1 MPFKGVEFQEVFVP
15 GGYMHGRSKNSRRTL
30 IWCAAFCAFLLGA
43 NFTAAQAPSPALLV
57 LEKSD
62 NMLAIVD
69 PASLQVVARVPAG
82 PDPHEIVAS
91 ADARLAYISNYGGN
105 DSTLNTISVVDLTA
119 RKALQ
124 PINLGAL
131 RSTHGLAFAGGKLYF
146 TAETNKVI
154 GRYDPATQSVDWV
167 LGTGQ
172 DRTHMVAVSE
182 DFNRIVTS
190 NVSSGTISI
199 IELVSAPMSGFGPPP
214 GSPPGNTFVA
224 RLAPATADTPPG
236 GPPPGMAST
245 AASPRK
251 TWRVTNVAAGRGAEG
266 FDVSPDGRE
275 IWAANA
281 QDATVTIIEV
291 AGKKVTDTVLI
302 PVRGA
307 NRLKFT
313 PDGKRVLISGL
324 GGGATNNLV
333 VLDSVTRKEVAKF
346 DLGGGAAGIVIVPDG
361 SRAYV
366 AVSGKDKVAVLDLRT
381 LEINSNISTG
391 KQPDGLAWVQ
401 PK

>member
-1 MPFKGVEFQEVFVP
+1 MTGLWTNS
-15 GGYMHGRSKNSRRTL
+15 GRKWIRSATVVG
-30 IWCAAFCAFLLGA
+30 IFLVGA
-43 NFTAAQAPSPALLV
+43 NFATAQTSSPTLLV

-69 PASLQVVARVPAG
+69 SASLQIVARVPAG

-91 ADARLAYISNYGGN
+91 SDGKLAYISNYGGN
-105 DSTLNTISVVDLTA
+105 DSALNTISVVDLAA
-119 RKALQ
+119 RKALP

-146 TAETNKVI
+146 TAESNKAI
-154 GRYDPATQSVDWV
+154 GRYDPVKQGVDWV

-172 DRTHMVAVSE
+172 DRTHMVVVSE
-182 DFNRIVTS
+182 SLDRIFTS

-199 IELVSAPMSGFGPPP
+199 IELASSPMAGFGPPP
-214 GSPPGNTFVA
+214 GNTFVTGSP
-224 RLAPATADTPPG
+224 PAGGLVRVLPPG
-236 GPPPGMAST
+236 SPPPGA
-245 AASPRK
+245 PQK

-266 FDVSPDGRE
+266 FDMTPDGKE

-281 QDATVTIIEV
+281 QDATVTIIDV
-291 AGKKVTDTVLI
+291 ASKKVTQTLPI
-302 PVRGA
+302 AVRGA

-313 PDGKRVLISGL
+313 PDGKRVLITGL
-324 GGGATNNLV
+324 GAGPEGNSLV
-333 VLDSVTRKEVAKF
+333 VLDAATQKEVKAF
-346 DLGGGAAGIVIVPDG
+346 NLGGGAAGIVMVPDG

-366 AVSGKDKVAVLDLRT
+366 AVSGKDKVAVVDLKS
-381 LEINSNISTG
+381 LEISGNISTG

-401 PK
+401 QK